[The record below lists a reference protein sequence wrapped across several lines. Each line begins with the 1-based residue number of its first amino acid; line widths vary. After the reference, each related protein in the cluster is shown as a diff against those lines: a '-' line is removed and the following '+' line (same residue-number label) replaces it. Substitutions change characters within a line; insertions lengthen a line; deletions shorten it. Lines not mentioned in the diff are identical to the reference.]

1 MLENIE
7 VLYHSSIRISKNKV
21 IYIDPFKIDKNYNDA
36 DIVFITH
43 DHFDHYSEED
53 IDKVINENTTI
64 IIPEELLTK
73 ILRKGINKNAVITV
87 ESNKEYMVQGIKF
100 ETIPAYNTNKTFHP
114 KENDWV
120 GYIITLDGIRY
131 YIAGDT
137 DITEENRKVKCD
149 VAFVPVGGTYTMDFK
164 EAAQLIN
171 EIQPKIAVPIHYGS
185 VVGTKQDATDFIKLL
200 HPSIKGII
208 LMKQLQIMKLNV

>member
-1 MLENIE
+1 MIEDIE
-7 VLYHSSIRISKNKV
+7 VLYHSSIRISKNKI

-64 IIPEELLTK
+64 IIPKELLTK
-73 ILRKGINKNAVITV
+73 ILGKGINKNAVITV

-200 HPSIKGII
+200 HPNIKGII
-208 LMKQLQIMKLNV
+208 LMKQ

>member
-1 MLENIE
+1 MLDNIE
-7 VLYHSSIRISKNKV
+7 VLYHSSIRINKEKI
-21 IYIDPFKIDKNYNDA
+21 IYIDPFKINKNYNDA

-43 DHFDHYSEED
+43 DHYDHYSEED

-73 ILRKGINKNAVITV
+73 LLRKGINKNAIITV
-87 ESNKEYMVQGIKF
+87 EPNKNYMVQGIKF
-100 ETIPAYNTNKTFHP
+100 ETISAYNTNKTFHP
-114 KENDWV
+114 KENGWV
-120 GYIITLDGIRY
+120 GYIIIINGIRY

-137 DITEENRKVKCD
+137 DITEENKQVKCD

-171 EIQPKIAVPIHYGS
+171 EIKPKIAIPIHYGS
-185 VVGTKQDATDFIKLL
+185 LVGTEQDAIDFVRLL
-200 HPSIKGII
+200 HPEIKGII
-208 LMKQLQIMKLNV
+208 LMKQ